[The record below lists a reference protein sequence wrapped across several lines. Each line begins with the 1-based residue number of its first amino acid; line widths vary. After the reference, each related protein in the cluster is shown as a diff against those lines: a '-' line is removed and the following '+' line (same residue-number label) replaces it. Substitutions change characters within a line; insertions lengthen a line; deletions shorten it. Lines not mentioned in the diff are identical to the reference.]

1 MYQLVDQVSW
11 SNDLWFKWC
20 IQRCIVLSTIVAQQ
34 LKSMKCFK
42 VQKKKQLQKYNTLSG
57 INELSNCASEITFS
71 RSYDFSSD
79 SYRLAN
85 PLNIKSSNGNIP

>member
-11 SNDLWFKWC
+11 SNDLWFKRC

-42 VQKKKQLQKYNTLSG
+42 VQKKKQLQKYNTLSD
-57 INELSNCASEITFS
+57 INELSNCASKITFF